1 LLVAVAVLDILQV
14 VKVVVLAPLDQEPHI
29 QIMEQVKVRV
39 VFQDLGLQH
48 NEQIMEQDLLYKIPV
63 PVVAVVEK

>member
-1 LLVAVAVLDILQV
+1 LLVAAVALDTNQV
-14 VKVVVLAPLDQEPHI
+14 VKVVSRKPSIKEPHI

>member
-1 LLVAVAVLDILQV
+1 VVAVVLDILQV
-14 VKVVVLAPLDQEPHI
+14 VKVVLSHQVLLQVGLHI
-29 QIMEQVKVRV
+29 QIMEQVKVQA

-48 NEQIMEQDLLYKIPV
+48 NEQIMQQDLLYKIPV